1 MCGCVL
7 SSAAVIAVAA
17 GIGVAVAAAGIG
29 AAGVRAAA
37 VTAGIA
43 TATAGVGTTAGITA
57 VIAAAFFPTACGAV
71 CVTETA
77 AGAGLCGRR
86 EQIQRERYPVE
97 VAARI
102 YISVCGNAARF
113 GHAVAKAVYQHIYGT
128 EQFDDGEQTQCDI
141 NGNGCAHGCVTIV
154 TAAVV
159 AATVV
164 GTAVAASTIIA
175 SAVIAAVAAAS
186 TAGVF
191 QFCCQTNGFPF
202 GCNERSAV
210 GIAAAVKQIGYSS
223 YVGFCGTK
231 QCHFQCV
238 GAGSICAADGAA
250 VCSAEFQC
258 VVKHIP
264 QFQIPAAFPESV
276 GAFAQNINSAQF
288 WIVHGNS
295 CCIDGGNDDVAVAH
309 HVVAAIHA
317 AANTSCRTQNVRT
330 QTFLNSALV
339 EDFLCDDAGF
349 VLVVVAVAAAASCGD
364 FRIILKFKS
373 SHKTASFGY
382 CDWILL
388 YTMWLCEMGA
398 FNRHKKYAVEKHLF
412 FCGGFG
418 EFFCKKGV
426 IITVTHR
433 KRSFTSENDKKQQI
447 PRRR

>member
-7 SSAAVIAVAA
+7 SSAAVV
-17 GIGVAVAAAGIG
+17 VAAGIG
-29 AAGVRAAA
+29 AAVAAA
-37 VTAGIA
+37 GARTTAVAAGIA
-43 TATAGVGTTAGITA
+43 TAAACVGATAGITA
-57 VIAAAFFPTACGAV
+57 VIASAFFVAACRTV

-113 GHAVAKAVYQHIYGT
+113 GYAVAKAVNQHVYST

-141 NGNGCAHGCVTIV
+141 NSDGCTHGCVAVV
-154 TAAVV
+154 TATVVASAVATSAAA
-159 AATVV
+159 AATV
-164 GTAVAASTIIA
+164 IA

-202 GCNERSAV
+202 CCYERPAM
-210 GIAAAVKQIGYSS
+210 GIAAAVKQIGYCSD
-223 YVGFCGTK
+223 VRFCGTK

-238 GAGSICAADGAA
+238 GAGSICAADGAS

-264 QFQIPAAFPESV
+264 QFQIPAAFPESI
-276 GAFAQNINSAQF
+276 GAFAQNIDSAQF
-288 WIVHGNS
+288 RIMHGN
-295 CCIDGGNDDVAVAH
+295 CCRIDRGNDDVAVAH

-317 AANTSCRTQNVRT
+317 AANASGRAQNVRT
-330 QTFLNSALV
+330 QTFLDSALV
-339 EDFLCDDAGF
+339 KDFLCDDAGF
-349 VLVVVAVAAAASCGD
+349 VLVVAAVASTASCSD
-364 FRIILKFKS
+364 FRIVFKFKS

-398 FNRHKKYAVEKHLF
+398 FDRYKNYSVEKHLYL
-412 FCGGFG
+412 CCGFG

-426 IITVTHR
+426 IIAV
-433 KRSFTSENDKKQQI
+433 SS
-447 PRRR
+447 

>member
-7 SSAAVIAVAA
+7 SSAAVIVVAARVGAAAVAARVGTAAVAAGVRTAAVAA
-17 GIGVAVAAAGIG
+17 GIGATAVAAGI
-29 AAGVRAAA
+29 
-37 VTAGIA
+37 TA
-43 TATAGVGTTAGITA
+43 ATAGVGATAGITA
-57 VIAAAFFPTACGAV
+57 VIAAAFFTAACGTV
-71 CVTETA
+71 CVTKTA
-77 AGAGLCGRR
+77 AGAGLRGRR

-113 GHAVAKAVYQHIYGT
+113 RYAVAKAVYQHIYGT
-128 EQFDDGEQTQCDI
+128 EQFDNGEQTQCDI
-141 NGNGCAHGCVTIV
+141 NGNGCAHGSVAIV

-159 AATVV
+159 ASTVV
-164 GTAVAASTIIA
+164 GTAVATSTVIA

-202 GCNERSAV
+202 CCNERPAV
-210 GIAAAVKQIGYSS
+210 GIAAAVKQIGYCGH
-223 YVGFCGTK
+223 VRFCGTK

-276 GAFAQNINSAQF
+276 GAFAQNIDSAQF

-295 CCIDGGNDDVAVAH
+295 CCIDRGDDDVAVAH
-309 HVVAAIHA
+309 HVVAAIHTA
-317 AANTSCRTQNVRT
+317 AYASGGAQNVRT

-339 EDFLCDDAGF
+339 KYFLCDDAGLALD
-349 VLVVVAVAAAASCGD
+349 VIVVAAAASCGD
-364 FRIILKFKS
+364 FRIVFKFKS

-388 YTMWLCEMGA
+388 YTMCLCEMGA
-398 FNRHKKYAVEKHLF
+398 FGRNKKYAVEKHLYLH
-412 FCGGFG
+412 CGFG

-426 IITVTHR
+426 IIIV
-433 KRSFTSENDKKQQI
+433 SS
-447 PRRR
+447 